1 MNFVDTVAIFQLLRV
16 CSSGKGTGEQGTSK
30 CQMKV
35 TRNKDTEPI
44 IHIFSLI
51 KFKFNCEE
59 LRRSVGFCR
68 MLSKAPSSIY
78 GSDH

>member
-1 MNFVDTVAIFQLLRV
+1 MNFVDTVAIFQLLRA
-16 CSSGKGTGEQGTSK
+16 CSSGRGTGEQGTSK
-30 CQMKV
+30 CQRKV
-35 TRNKDTEPI
+35 TRYKDTEPMTR
-44 IHIFSLI
+44 IFSLI
-51 KFKFNCEE
+51 KFKFNREE